1 MALDLSPFRGHFP
14 ALGRLYQGQRLV
26 FFDNPGGT
34 QVPQQVIDHTTTYF
48 QHSVANVHGQFLTSQ
63 RTDAVIEEC
72 HAGLAAL
79 LGGAPDEIVLGANMT
94 SLTFAFS
101 RSLAR
106 EWQPGDEIVVTTLD
120 HDANITPWRMAAEDR
135 GVTVRQVAIN
145 LEDCTLD
152 WADLTSKI
160 TPRTKLVA
168 VGWSSNAVGTLTDV
182 RRVIELAH
190 SVGALCFVDAV
201 QAVPHIPCDVAA
213 LGADFVACSAY
224 KFFGPHIGVLW
235 SKREHLERLTAY
247 KVRPAPETLPS
258 RWETGTQNHEGQAA
272 INGALEYLG
281 GLGVSYIDR
290 YEDQIGSAAGQR
302 ATLLAAMCAI
312 REYEHDLGQYLIVG
326 LQSIPGVRI
335 YGITAPERAAE
346 RVPTVAFCR
355 AGLHPEAIAAKLG
368 ANGIAVWS
376 GHYYALELIERLGL
390 AQTGGMVRVGLAH
403 YNTRDEID
411 QMLNLVEGMRQA
423 D

>member
-1 MALDLSPFRGHFP
+1 MELDLSPFRGHFP
-14 ALGRLYQGQRLV
+14 SLRQKYQGKRLV

-34 QVPQQVIDHTTTYF
+34 QVPQSVIDHTTSYF
-48 QHSVANVHGQFLTSQ
+48 QDSVANVHGGFLTSQ

-72 HAGLAAL
+72 HVGLAAL

-94 SLTFAFS
+94 TLTFALS

-120 HDANITPWRMAAEDR
+120 HDANITPWRMAAEER
-135 GVTVRQVAIN
+135 GVTVRQVDIN
-145 LEDCTLD
+145 PADCTLD

-168 VGWSSNAVGTLTDV
+168 VGWSSNAVGTITDV
-182 RRVIELAH
+182 RQVVALAH

-235 SKREHLERLTAY
+235 GRREHLERLTVY

-290 YEDQIGSAAGQR
+290 YEQQLGSASGQR
-302 ATLLAAMCAI
+302 LTLLAALHVI
-312 REYEHDLGQYLIVG
+312 EEYERDLGQYLIAA
-326 LQSIPGVRI
+326 LQSIPGERI

-355 AGLHPEAIAAKLG
+355 EGLAPQAIAARL
-368 ANGIAVWS
+368 AAHGIAVWS
-376 GHYYALELIERLGL
+376 GHYYALALVERLGL

-411 QMLNLVEGMRQA
+411 QMLNLVEAMRQG